1 MDVRNVWTLYLA
13 AALALSVPWSAHGQS
28 SAEHGA
34 LQELRAMQR
43 ALGAAL
49 RGAGEGQDRATPF
62 PRRGRNSVESYYLPG
77 QGALFVSKRVDR
89 SRYSRSSSVSALEK
103 ELARLDPV
111 DEEVL
116 QAARESMDD
125 PEGLSHV
132 SGLLGVPTSQATSS
146 APETPGS
153 SAPQQTEGDA
163 AAVGGQQ
170 AQTGVDLRQLEL
182 AKRRIALEREIVKR
196 REAEAG
202 RTVEAREQL
211 EQSVRRVVEVLST
224 HGDMLSMVGPAEH
237 VTVVLRGPP
246 FSEKGHTTRVLFVL
260 RSVISSFKAGHLT
273 SEEFEQRV
281 QRSDQ

>member
-1 MDVRNVWTLYLA
+1 MDVRNVWMLYLA
-13 AALALSVPWSAHGQS
+13 AALALSIPWSAHGQS

-34 LQELRAMQR
+34 LRELRAMQR

-49 RGAGEGQDRATPF
+49 RDAGEGQARTTPL

-89 SRYSRSSSVSALEK
+89 SRYSKSSSVSALEK
-103 ELARLDPV
+103 KLARLDPV

-125 PEGLSHV
+125 PEELSHV
-132 SGLLGVPTSQATSS
+132 SGLLGVPTSQAASS
-146 APETPGS
+146 APEAPAS
-153 SAPQQTEGDA
+153 SALQQAEGDD

-170 AQTGVDLRQLEL
+170 AQTGVDLRQLAL

-196 REAEAG
+196 REAEAR

-211 EQSVRRVVEVLST
+211 E
-224 HGDMLSMVGPAEH
+224 
-237 VTVVLRGPP
+237 
-246 FSEKGHTTRVLFVL
+246 
-260 RSVISSFKAGHLT
+260 
-273 SEEFEQRV
+273 
-281 QRSDQ
+281 